1 MYGWIYRIYIKNIWI
16 DFEVYPVQDY
26 KRLSGESGT
35 CYINKEDEPNGIE
48 EFDEGVCLMKMKG
61 SFCWRGMWEG
71 RLYFTDEEYWD
82 EELTELCD
90 LYNNHIEVWCKE
102 FIKSRE
108 PDRNYD

>member
-1 MYGWIYRIYIKNIWI
+1 
-16 DFEVYPVQDY
+16 
-26 KRLSGESGT
+26 
-35 CYINKEDEPNGIE
+35 
-48 EFDEGVCLMKMKG
+48 
-61 SFCWRGMWEG
+61 MWEG

-102 FIKSRE
+102 FIKNRE